1 MTVETFLLICL
12 AAILCAG
19 AIYLVRSRLK
29 ASHRKKLFD
38 KALTR
43 AQIAIIIE
51 NVSLYRKLPKKFQQ
65 ELHGCIQIFLDSKEF
80 VGCSE
85 VQITEE
91 IQLTVAANACL
102 LLLTRNIRDFPGF
115 KTILIYPDTYHVPQT
130 SQKGDLE
137 VRHVSGRAGESWYR
151 GPIVLSWGG
160 VIRGSKNEEDG
171 FNVVLHEFAHKLDEQ
186 NAVMDGLPILR
197 EENSYSE
204 WAEVLSEEYK
214 KFQKDVI
221 FLSGINYQGL
231 TKDLFIESITHGG
244 KKYDRLYYPDSIKK
258 IISENFP
265 RVQDVLSRNPKDF
278 FGNILCD
285 EKNIYRNGFNDALS
299 YIFNKYFDF
308 KFDILPNHNPTSSLH
323 GQDKSIDVVNKGS
336 LIFTKSLRGNLW
348 EPELYHN
355 GKVNTKIDE
364 NHVFN
369 ELADDKKY
377 EILLLALAKQELDIF
392 DPNVKEIFE
401 NYRLRVSKEISN
413 FINK

>member
-151 GPIVLSWGG
+151 GPIVLSWGD

-214 KFQKDVI
+214 KFQ
-221 FLSGINYQGL
+221 
-231 TKDLFIESITHGG
+231 T
-244 KKYDRLYYPDSIKK
+244 
-258 IISENFP
+258 
-265 RVQDVLSRNPKDF
+265 
-278 FGNILCD
+278 
-285 EKNIYRNGFNDALS
+285 
-299 YIFNKYFDF
+299 
-308 KFDILPNHNPTSSLH
+308 
-323 GQDKSIDVVNKGS
+323 
-336 LIFTKSLRGNLW
+336 
-348 EPELYHN
+348 
-355 GKVNTKIDE
+355 
-364 NHVFN
+364 
-369 ELADDKKY
+369 
-377 EILLLALAKQELDIF
+377 
-392 DPNVKEIFE
+392 
-401 NYRLRVSKEISN
+401 RVSQGKNRVIDSYGATSPVEFFAVATESFFEKPTQMQRRLPKLYKQLSDFYGVDPAN
-413 FINK
+413 W